1 MLAHFSSSKTI
12 VAEPISPENF
22 AKFGG
27 VISSSH
33 QLSTVQASSAN
44 YGTAIKL
51 FKVSPIEKNS
61 ADATANFNLFR
72 CSPPLHLIDDHRNED
87 EGLTYTMNV
96 LERHPL
102 SSQTFIPMGRSRNEV
117 SYMVIVAPSDPNSP
131 QSLPLIDQSEAFVVR
146 GDQAVTYGVGTW
158 HAPMIA
164 LGDITDFAVLIH
176 ETGDNSRDT
185 EEVSIESMK
194 VEFSVSPLLETRNSE
209 NERTAQSNE
218 EFEKQR
224 QEYHAQGP
232 PLVSVNGAVGNESFD
247 KKQIKYAVEREYY
260 ARNYAKVIELV
271 DSSPVENQKLNTEL
285 QCLKLRASDKL

>member
-12 VAEPISPENF
+12 VAKSISPENF

-33 QLSTVQASSAN
+33 QLGTVQASSAN
-44 YGTAIKL
+44 HGTATKL
-51 FKVSPIEKNS
+51 FKVSPVENKS
-61 ADATANFNLFR
+61 ADTTANFNLFR
-72 CSPPLHLIDDHRNED
+72 CSPPFHLIEDHREED
-87 EGLTYTMNV
+87 GGLTYSMKV

-102 SSQTFIPMGRSRNEV
+102 STQTFIPMGRPRNDA
-117 SYMVIVAPSDPNSP
+117 SYMVIVAPSDPDS
-131 QSLPLIDQSEAFVVR
+131 SKLLPFVDQSEAFVVR

-164 LGDITDFAVLIH
+164 LGDITDFAVFIH

-185 EEVSIESMK
+185 EEVSIETVK
-194 VEFSVSPLLETRNSE
+194 VEFSMTPPSETKSSE
-209 NERTAQSNE
+209 NERTAQSND

-224 QEYHAQGP
+224 KEYHEHGP
-232 PLVSVNGAVGNESFD
+232 PIVLVREAVGDKSFD

-260 ARNYAKVIELV
+260 ARNYARVVELV
-271 DSSPVENQKLNTEL
+271 NSNPVDNKNLNAEL
-285 QCLKLRASDKL
+285 QRLKLRASDKL